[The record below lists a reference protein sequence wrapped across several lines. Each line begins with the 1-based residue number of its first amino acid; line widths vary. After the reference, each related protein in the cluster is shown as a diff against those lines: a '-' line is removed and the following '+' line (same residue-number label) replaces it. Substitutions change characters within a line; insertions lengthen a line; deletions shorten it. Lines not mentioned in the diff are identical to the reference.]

1 MTSATTV
8 ARLLNRIDEPV
19 IVELCQSSCPPEA
32 ARKAGQACRDGS
44 SVTWLYMTDL
54 RIDS

>member
-19 IVELCQSSCPPEA
+19 IVELCQSSCPSRG
-32 ARKAGQACRDGS
+32 RKKGRAGTQG
-44 SVTWLYMTDL
+44 WLKCDL
-54 RIDS
+54 ALHD